1 MKPSGDFLSY
11 IGYLANDP
19 DADKA
24 EQKDAKRGERNLQQ
38 GISTDGLAAAMVAVL
53 DHEENME
60 QIDAKAIVAEH
71 FDHLASLFTGSKASN
86 RIFDEN
92 E

>member
-24 EQKDAKRGERNLQQ
+24 EQKDAKRGER
-38 GISTDGLAAAMVAVL
+38 ISADGLAAAMVAVL

-60 QIDAKAIVAEH
+60 QIDAKAIVTEH
-71 FDHLASLFTGSKASN
+71 FDHLASLFTRIKAGD